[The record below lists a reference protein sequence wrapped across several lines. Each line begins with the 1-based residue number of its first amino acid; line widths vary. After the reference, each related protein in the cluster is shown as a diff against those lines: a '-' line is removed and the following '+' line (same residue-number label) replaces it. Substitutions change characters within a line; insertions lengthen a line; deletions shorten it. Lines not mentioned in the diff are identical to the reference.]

1 MEKTFQG
8 VRLRKV
14 AGKMFGFWFR
24 YKFPNCE
31 TKYLSMKVLAPVQV
45 LLCLEADKYR
55 KLLCGQFD
63 RSSFL
68 VTMALNSDAVI

>member
-1 MEKTFQG
+1 
-8 VRLRKV
+8 
-14 AGKMFGFWFR
+14 
-24 YKFPNCE
+24 
-31 TKYLSMKVLAPVQV
+31 MKVLAPVQV